1 MIVEQTY
8 KINLVLKLS
17 IIKHVAL
24 LLLCLLFLSFSIS
37 SYAKN
42 KHEVTIITPSYAK
55 PYQEIYKSIERG
67 ILKKRMDYNVKILS
81 LSVIKQS
88 PEHHLKKSNLV
99 IPIGTKAIDYY
110 IQSNINIPFIAS
122 FTTESA
128 FSSISKTSHS
138 KGRIKKYFMG
148 GVSLNQP
155 TSRLAYLA
163 KLLKPNITSLGAVI
177 GPNSVKKGI
186 NIQKQSARI
195 GVTLSKA
202 SIRSNDNPVS
212 KLRDILRKS
221 QVLIVFPDKANFNR
235 SLARWIIPLSYKY
248 QVPVISYSK
257 KYVDAGALIS
267 VYSEPK
273 QIGKQTAE
281 IAISYLNRKYRPR
294 KLLAPKYFNLAINA
308 SVKQALDLNFPSKDI
323 LLKKLQRIAP

>member
-1 MIVEQTY
+1 
-8 KINLVLKLS
+8 VLKFS
-17 IIKHVAL
+17 IKHVA

-42 KHEVTIITPSYAK
+42 IDEIIIITPSYAK
-55 PYQEIYKSIERG
+55 PYQEIYKNIERG
-67 ILKKRMDYNVKILS
+67 IIEKGMHYKVKVVS
-81 LSVIKQS
+81 LNVIKQS
-88 PEHHLKKSNLV
+88 QAHHFKNSNLV

-128 FSSISKTSHS
+128 FASISKTSHS
-138 KGRIKKYFMG
+138 KKKVRKVFMG
-148 GVSLNQP
+148 GVSLDQP

-163 KLLKPNITSLGAVI
+163 KLIKPNISSLGAVI
-177 GPNSVKKGI
+177 GPNSEKKGI
-186 NIQKQSARI
+186 NIQRQSARI
-195 GVTLSKA
+195 GVTLNKA
-202 SIRSNDNPVS
+202 SIRSKDNPVS

-221 QVLIVFPDKANFNR
+221 QLLIVFPDKANFNR

-257 KYVDAGALIS
+257 KYVEAGTLIS
-267 VYSEPK
+267 LYSEPK

-281 IAISYLNRKYRPR
+281 ISVAYLKHKYQPR

-308 SVKQALDLNFPSKDI
+308 SVKQALNLNFPSKDI